1 MFIFAEWLLL
11 AEENPFC
18 IDKKVPRG
26 HLAEWQVFKKLI
38 EFMHRAYMPP
48 GMSSFVMTRPSMGES
63 DSKKSIGRDRVER
76 HLSPGQDPSGGFDES
91 SHGADVARSAWRY
104 WPKNRLLAG
113 GTGSPVLCVL
123 RCGYRDYLGVA

>member
-48 GMSSFVMTRPSMGES
+48 GMSSFVMTRPSMARATAKNLLVATALRGIYRPGKTHQEVS
-63 DSKKSIGRDRVER
+63 MKVLMVLTSHDQLGDTGRRT
-76 HLSPGQDPSGGFDES
+76 GFWLEE
-91 SHGADVARSAWRY
+91 
-104 WPKNRLLAG
+104 LAA
-113 GTGSPVLCVL
+113 P
-123 RCGYRDYLGVA
+123 YYAF